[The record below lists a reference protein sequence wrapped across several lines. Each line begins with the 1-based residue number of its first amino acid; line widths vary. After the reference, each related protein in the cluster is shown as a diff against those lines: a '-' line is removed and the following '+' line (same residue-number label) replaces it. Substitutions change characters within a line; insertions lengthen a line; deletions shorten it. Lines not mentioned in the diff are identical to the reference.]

1 MDVDVGRGRD
11 VAVTKPFLDFLQ
23 ADAVGVQ
30 KAGAAMPLRYNND
43 KPEKSRIFKGFQGF
57 KPDF

>member
-1 MDVDVGRGRD
+1 MTVHVERERRGEVTEIFLHGLDV
-11 VAVTKPFLDFLQ
+11 VAGLQ
-23 ADAVGVQ
+23 GGYCV
-30 KAGAAMPLRYNND
+30 AMPLRYNND